1 MAIADALN
9 DGQNEQQSEG
19 QCQMKEEPLK
29 NKNGILQNKKEQLV
43 GDLHDETSTEQ
54 SPEMGD
60 VLK

>member
-1 MAIADALN
+1 MAIADTLN

-29 NKNGILQNKKEQLV
+29 NENGILQIKKDQLV

-54 SPEMGD
+54 SPEMDD